1 MQNDTLLCKTRLHID
16 SRDSALDHI
25 SELRIPLRV
34 GNNNAQDIEGDLYDL
49 MQEPRWSKERNDII
63 LFKNGAG
70 AHLDLMIAI
79 AIYKRK
85 EVTSK

>member
-1 MQNDTLLCKTRLHID
+1 MRKARLHID
-16 SRDSALDHI
+16 NRDSALDHI

-34 GNNNAQDIEGDLYDL
+34 GYINAKDIEGDLYDL

-63 LFKNGAG
+63 LFKIGG
-70 AHLDLMIAI
+70 GTHLDLMIAI